1 MNDRSKWTSVLAIVC
16 VGIFVYCVSLTAGY
30 FSWDDL
36 DLVVNNKQIHQLD
49 LANLHAYFSST
60 FLGNY
65 QPLTMMAYGL
75 EWRPPT
81 PCTALLRRWV

>member
-1 MNDRSKWTSVLAIVC
+1 MNDRSKWAGVLAIVC
-16 VGIFVYCVSLTAGY
+16 VGIFVYRVSLTAGY

-36 DLVVNNKQIHQLD
+36 DLVVNNKRIHQFD
-49 LANLHAYFSST
+49 IADLHAYFRST

-75 EWRPPT
+75 EWADR
-81 PCTALLRRWV
+81 